1 MTGMMAS
8 GRPVITTAKPG
19 TQLAKVLNGCGLV
32 VPPKDVS
39 GLVEAIQMLA
49 WDREKRN
56 AMGRAARRLHGLEEN
71 KKIRR

>member
-1 MTGMMAS
+1 
-8 GRPVITTAKPG
+8 
-19 TQLAKVLNGCGLV
+19 LNGCGLV

-71 KKIRR
+71 KKVRSLEKYWDKNKFRN